1 MEAAIIDSVEIMVD
15 APWVFSTPF
24 PRKTTGNRIA
34 NLDNVLYH
42 IGGYGS
48 QMYKWEANSNEWTYL
63 DYIINPRLSHAL
75 SVITVD
81 VSILDFCHLFW
92 KITCISTIKK
102 IYHKHSIT
110 FCCLRDSKLSIN
122 VTL

>member
-1 MEAAIIDSVEIMVD
+1 MEIRVGDGD

-34 NLDNVLYH
+34 NLVNVLYH

-63 DYIINPRLSHAL
+63 DDIINPRLSHAL

-81 VSILDFCHLFW
+81 VSILDFCFGRYYYYFLLPQRF
-92 KITCISTIKK
+92 
-102 IYHKHSIT
+102 
-110 FCCLRDSKLSIN
+110 
-122 VTL
+122 